1 MSHNIIDNVKEALAE
16 NNNKLSPEY
25 INSLV
30 SLAEIEYFQLTP
42 TMRVCVITL
51 ESGHEVL
58 GVARVLDAKNDE
70 AEIGN
75 RVAYENAVNELW
87 GQIGSIAKAVL

>member
-1 MSHNIIDNVKEALAE
+1 MSHNIIANVTEALAE

-25 INSLV
+25 IDSLV
-30 SLAEIEYFQLTP
+30 SRAEIEYFQLTP

-58 GVARVLDAKNDE
+58 GKAQVLDAKNDD

-75 RVAYENAVNELW
+75 QVAYGNAVNELW